1 MTMINDNLLT
11 QDTVTVDTSKNNKA
25 HDRNALTPGVNLS
38 RNRITG
44 GLKFT

>member
-25 HDRNALTPGVNLS
+25 NDRNALTLGVNLS

-44 GLKFT
+44 G